1 MKELGIESQYLSQ
14 SDGGVTRRVS
24 KAIQASNILPACQ
37 VSLSSYS
44 ERDIIEAFRQK
55 LENARKT
62 STKEHS
68 SQVILHESYQVTN
81 AMYSTV
87 FKINKMQ
94 VVRRVMNAKRKF
106 RGAGL
111 RTVQGEKF
119 TDLLQNLTK
128 ESEEKRRKQDIADN
142 AKVNPAN
149 FR

>member
-1 MKELGIESQYLSQ
+1 ML
-14 SDGGVTRRVS
+14 
-24 KAIQASNILPACQ
+24 
-37 VSLSSYS
+37 
-44 ERDIIEAFRQK
+44 
-55 LENARKT
+55 
-62 STKEHS
+62 
-68 SQVILHESYQVTN
+68 
-81 AMYSTV
+81 
-87 FKINKMQ
+87 